1 MVDDQCTGPRPSQRF
16 RRGIVARII
25 AIEDSPVIQRLIE
38 ITMRDTDVEIES
50 YLRGS
55 DGLEAAL
62 ANPPDAVVLDL
73 GLPDLSGWQVL
84 ERLRSDSVTSEIPV
98 VVTTGDSR
106 SGVADRVA
114 ALDAVILVKP
124 YTGAVLRAEILS
136 LIQSRPV
143 AQSLS

>member
-1 MVDDQCTGPRPSQRF
+1 
-16 RRGIVARII
+16 VARII

>member
-1 MVDDQCTGPRPSQRF
+1 M
-16 RRGIVARII
+16 ARII

-38 ITMRDTDVEIES
+38 ITMRDTDVEVES

>member
-1 MVDDQCTGPRPSQRF
+1 M
-16 RRGIVARII
+16 ARII

-143 AQSLS
+143 ARSLS

>member
-1 MVDDQCTGPRPSQRF
+1 M
-16 RRGIVARII
+16 ARII

-38 ITMRDTDVEIES
+38 ITMRDTGVEIES

>member
-1 MVDDQCTGPRPSQRF
+1 M
-16 RRGIVARII
+16 ARII

>member
-1 MVDDQCTGPRPSQRF
+1 M
-16 RRGIVARII
+16 ARII

-38 ITMRDTDVEIES
+38 ITMRDTDVEVES

-143 AQSLS
+143 ARSLS

>member
-1 MVDDQCTGPRPSQRF
+1 
-16 RRGIVARII
+16 VARII

-38 ITMRDTDVEIES
+38 ITMRDTDVEVES

>member
-1 MVDDQCTGPRPSQRF
+1 
-16 RRGIVARII
+16 VARII

-143 AQSLS
+143 ARSLS

>member
-1 MVDDQCTGPRPSQRF
+1 M
-16 RRGIVARII
+16 ARII

-38 ITMRDTDVEIES
+38 ITMRDTDVEVES

-73 GLPDLSGWQVL
+73 GLPDLSGWHVL
-84 ERLRSDSVTSEIPV
+84 ERLRSEPVTSEIPV
-98 VVTTGDSR
+98 VVTTGDSCK
-106 SGVADRVA
+106 SAADHVA

-136 LIQSRPV
+136 LIESRSV
-143 AQSLS
+143 ARSLS